1 VFKMNAAALFSG
13 GKDSLYSVQLVEK
26 QGVKVDNLVS
36 LLPTLPWPSPHAENM
51 ESLKM
56 IAKSMGKELTIVD
69 CKSKDALPETLK
81 SLNVDALVAGDID
94 VADHVTAFDALCK
107 QVGIELLEPIYG
119 RDTTQLFGEIFGLGY
134 KALITGVNLKDL
146 GEEWLGFV
154 ISEETGADFLSKIGS
169 VDPLGENGEFHTL
182 VLECPLY
189 SKAFKVDSVQKK
201 TGQGMAY
208 LNVSIV

>member
-1 VFKMNAAALFSG
+1 MKAAALFSG
-13 GKDSLYSVQLVEK
+13 GKDSLYAVHLVEK
-26 QGVKVDNLVS
+26 QGVNVDHLIS

-56 IAKSMGKELTIVD
+56 LAESMGKHHIIVD
-69 CKSKDALPETLK
+69 CRQEEALVEVLK

-94 VADHVTAFDALCK
+94 VEEHVTAFEIICK
-107 QVGIELLEPIYG
+107 KAGMKLLEPIYG
-119 RDTTQLFGEIFGLGY
+119 RNTSELFDEIFGSGF
-134 KALITGVNLKDL
+134 KALITGVNLKYL

-154 ISEETGADFLSKIGS
+154 ISKETSAEFLSKIGN

-182 VLECPLY
+182 VLECQLY
-189 SKAFKVDSVQKK
+189 SKTFNVVTVERKDGV
-201 TGQGMAY
+201 GMAY